1 MSNFKKNCQNKIYYI
16 EYIMKHILKEKKIM
30 LIDPVMISLL
40 PLLFIVLIFLTYL
53 NVVESKRTRNI
64 DEKMG
69 IMANYMK
76 IVADKLSETPE
87 KQEKTTD

>member
-1 MSNFKKNCQNKIYYI
+1 
-16 EYIMKHILKEKKIM
+16 MKHILKEKKMI
-30 LIDPVMISLL
+30 IDPVMISLM

-69 IMANYMK
+69 ILANYMK
-76 IVADKLSETPE
+76 IVAEKLSEVPE
-87 KQEKTTD
+87 KQEKITD